1 MKVKNKKRNNKG
13 FTVVEMLVVITIIGV
28 MASFVGVGY
37 FGYVDQSKK
46 AVANIEAQEIYKA
59 IELSIV
65 NNDFSTYTSVEQL
78 EDVESATLVNLLQ
91 TECGMSL
98 PSGCVVEISDGTL
111 TYKLDGITGTY
122 KYEWK

>member
-122 KYEWK
+122 KYE

>member
-1 MKVKNKKRNNKG
+1 MKNKKRNNKG

-37 FGYVDQSKK
+37 FGYVEQSKK

-59 IELSIV
+59 IELSII

-78 EDVESATLVNLLQ
+78 ENVESATLVNLLQ

-98 PSGCVVEISDGTL
+98 PSGCKVEFSNGSL
-111 TYKLDGITGTY
+111 TYELDGVKGTY
-122 KYEWK
+122 KYE